1 MSSNS
6 YSKDSIQSLD
16 ARQHIQLRSGMY
28 AGDTSTPNQLLLEV
42 FSNSLDEYSIGHG
55 NEIIV
60 KIEQDGTC
68 SVRDFAQGFL
78 CGEKR
83 EDGKTILEAS
93 FSVINTSGKY
103 SDDGVY
109 EGSSLGLNGVGS
121 KIATF
126 LSDWLEVRTHRD
138 GKYEYIRFEDGLKV
152 DHKFGEWSDVND
164 LSGTVVSWLPSKRFF
179 KTNKTQASYFKK
191 FFDDISCLCPGLEI
205 ILFDNKKEY
214 RFSKNGIED
223 LISNHLN
230 GEIETISSRFNLK
243 NDKLSMAFTY
253 TGKSSCDIISYVNY
267 GLVETSPHITL
278 IKSTMTRIL
287 NNWAR
292 EKGLLS
298 KKDKNLDGVSL
309 QEGLLLVCNII
320 SKGVS
325 YDAQTKGKIV
335 KMDTSPLDSF
345 GEMLEVW
352 LDNNPEDGK
361 SIINQAIVAKKAADA
376 AKKAR
381 EAVKNKSKGKDKVF
395 KLPTT
400 LTDCWGKDRSKCELF
415 LSEGKS
421 SASGLVAGR
430 NSEFQAVYGVRGKM
444 LSILKVAPGNILK
457 NQEINNI
464 IQALGL
470 DYDSKTAKCVYDKNK
485 LRYGKIIAAADADFD
500 GFAIENL
507 MFNIFWYICPE
518 LIINGHVY
526 SSVPPL
532 YRVTTKKNEYVY
544 LRDDAALEDYKKQGG
559 SIQSINRLKGLGEQD
574 SDELAYCLLEPETR
588 NLYQLTV
595 SDVKKTNQMF
605 EDLYGKQVE
614 PRVKFLE
621 KHLEE
626 ARID

>member
-16 ARQHIQLRSGMY
+16 ARQHVQLRSGMY
-28 AGDTSTPNQLLLEV
+28 AGDTSNPNQLLLEV
-42 FSNSLDEYSIGHG
+42 FSNALDEYSIGHG
-55 NEIIV
+55 NQIFVTINP
-60 KIEQDGTC
+60 DGVC
-68 SVRDFAQGFL
+68 SVRDFAQGFI

-83 EDGKTILEAS
+83 DDGKTILEAS

-152 DHKFGEWSDVND
+152 DQQIGEWVDKND
-164 LSGTVVSWLPSKRFF
+164 PNGTVVTWLPSERFF
-179 KTNKTQASYFKK
+179 ESNKTQVSYFKK

-205 ILFDNKKEY
+205 ILSDSKKEY
-214 RFSKNGIED
+214 TFSKSGIED

-230 GEIETISSRFNLK
+230 SEIETVSNRFNLK

-253 TGKSSCDIISYVNY
+253 TGRSSCDIISYVNY

-278 IKSTMTRIL
+278 IKSTLTRVL

-298 KKDKNLDGVSL
+298 TKDKNLDGASL
-309 QEGLLLVCNII
+309 QEGLLLVCNIV

-361 SIINQAIVAKKAADA
+361 NIINQALVAKRAADA

-381 EAVKNKSKGKDKVF
+381 EAVKSKSKEKDKVF

-400 LTDCWGKDRSKCELF
+400 LADCWSKDRSECELF
-415 LSEGKS
+415 LTEGR
-421 SASGLVAGR
+421 SAMSGLVAGR
-430 NSEFQAVYGVRGKM
+430 DSKTQAVYGVRGKM

-470 DYDSKTAKCVYDKNK
+470 DYDPKTAKCVYNKDK
-485 LRYGKIIAAADADFD
+485 LRYGKIVAAADA
-500 GFAIENL
+500 
-507 MFNIFWYICPE
+507 
-518 LIINGHVY
+518 
-526 SSVPPL
+526 
-532 YRVTTKKNEYVY
+532 K
-544 LRDDAALEDYKKQGG
+544 
-559 SIQSINRLKGLGEQD
+559 
-574 SDELAYCLLEPETR
+574 
-588 NLYQLTV
+588 
-595 SDVKKTNQMF
+595 
-605 EDLYGKQVE
+605 
-614 PRVKFLE
+614 
-621 KHLEE
+621 
-626 ARID
+626 

>member
-1 MSSNS
+1 MSNNS

-16 ARQHIQLRSGMY
+16 ARQHVQLRSGMY
-28 AGDTSTPNQLLLEV
+28 AGDTSTPNQLLLEM
-42 FSNSLDEYSIGHG
+42 FSNALDEYSIGHG
-55 NEIIV
+55 KQILVTINP
-60 KIEQDGTC
+60 DGVC
-68 SVRDFAQGFL
+68 CVRDFAQGFI
-78 CGEKR
+78 CGETR
-83 EDGKTILEAS
+83 NDGKTVLEAS

-126 LSDWLEVRTHRD
+126 LSDWLEIRTHRD
-138 GKYEYIRFEDGLKV
+138 GKYEYIRFEDGLKTDQQV
-152 DHKFGEWSDVND
+152 GKWADEND
-164 LSGTVVSWLPSKRFF
+164 PHGTVVTWLPSKRFF
-179 KTNKTQASYFKK
+179 ETNKTQISYFKK

-205 ILFDNKKEY
+205 VLSDGKKEY
-214 RFSKNGIED
+214 AFSKSGIED

-230 GEIETISSRFNLK
+230 GEIETVSNRFNLK
-243 NDKLSMAFTY
+243 NNKLSLAFTY

-278 IKSTMTRIL
+278 IKSTITRVL

-292 EKGLLS
+292 ENGLLS
-298 KKDKNLDGVSL
+298 KKDKNLDGASL
-309 QEGLLLVCNII
+309 QEGLLLVCNIV

-361 SIINQAIVAKKAADA
+361 SIINQAVVAKKAAEA

-381 EAVKNKSKGKDKVF
+381 EAVKSKSKEKDKVF

-400 LTDCWGKDRSKCELF
+400 LADCWGKDRSKCELF
-415 LSEGKS
+415 LTEGKS
-421 SASGLVAGR
+421 AMSGLVAGR
-430 NSEFQAVYGVRGKM
+430 DSKFQAVYGVRGKM

-470 DYDSKTAKCVYDKNK
+470 DYDPKTAKCVYDKNK
-485 LRYGKIIAAADADFD
+485 LRYDKIIAAADA
-500 GFAIENL
+500 
-507 MFNIFWYICPE
+507 
-518 LIINGHVY
+518 
-526 SSVPPL
+526 
-532 YRVTTKKNEYVY
+532 K
-544 LRDDAALEDYKKQGG
+544 
-559 SIQSINRLKGLGEQD
+559 
-574 SDELAYCLLEPETR
+574 
-588 NLYQLTV
+588 
-595 SDVKKTNQMF
+595 
-605 EDLYGKQVE
+605 
-614 PRVKFLE
+614 
-621 KHLEE
+621 
-626 ARID
+626 